1 LWSFHTHT
9 HTYIYKVKR
18 GRGEGEGEGDQILKR
33 RPYMRGRERR
43 RRWRWII
50 ERGGRNEEKVERW
63 MMKELSVNVRTSFG
77 MYDKCDVDFIGVSKD
92 FKFFL
97 LKLINDSYG

>member
-1 LWSFHTHT
+1 VIFSHTHT

-43 RRWRWII
+43 RR
-50 ERGGRNEEKVERW
+50 
-63 MMKELSVNVRTSFG
+63 
-77 MYDKCDVDFIGVSKD
+77 
-92 FKFFL
+92 
-97 LKLINDSYG
+97 